1 MLLQLRDFIQREQLV
16 STQQLV
22 REFHVDEQAL
32 QPMLDV
38 WVSKGVIEPCQDDD
52 CKSSCARWC
61 KKSKLSY
68 YIACGSEP

>member
-38 WVSKGVIEPCQDDD
+38 WVSKGVIEPCQDDG
-52 CKSSCARWC
+52 CNSSCARGC
-61 KKSKLSY
+61 KKNKLSY
-68 YIACGSEP
+68 YIACRSEP